1 MDTLFCWFAPI
12 IIVVLSSFS
21 EQIVSFNESVRE
33 DRGGWA
39 ELCSSTT
46 PSGKIREITA
56 GDNIN
61 PAINSEKV
69 VGLRRHACSNRLVAI
84 QISTVQSV

>member
-61 PAINSEKV
+61 PAINSGIGNVLLQAVIGTE
-69 VGLRRHACSNRLVAI
+69 VGD
-84 QISTVQSV
+84 